1 MTHQVISANCARV
14 CESVRHKLSPAAH
27 MRARLPHVRAKLP
40 HVHGCRSGS
49 SDAVLTCAPRARACA
64 RAPHTLLRPLF
75 PACSLCSAA
84 NEHDTKTQ
92 EMDAPLHHP
101 RYYPHTKGVWSG
113 AKDGEEDEEDEED
126 GEEAERR

>member
-1 MTHQVISANCARV
+1 M

-27 MRARLPHVRAKLP
+27 VLAKLP
-40 HVHGCRSGS
+40 HVDGCRSGS